1 MWLET
6 GCRSGCLQMETWKR
20 VQETRERTEHL
31 SRPRVLSCFLVFSF
45 FFGLMSWPVSQFAK
59 NAFPNGGIILKMNC
73 LRTGLSHLQ
82 YMGWCFRFSSVHGT
96 FSSMSLCRLRFSR
109 RPVELESHRSWPV
122 FLEMTQILSYDN
134 RTVLSTL
141 PWSPARLGS

>member
-45 FFGLMSWPVSQFAK
+45 FFGLMSWPASQFAK
-59 NAFPNGGIILKMNC
+59 NAFPNGGIILEMNC
-73 LRTGLSHLQ
+73 LRTGQ
-82 YMGWCFRFSSVHGT
+82 GT
-96 FSSMSLCRLRFSR
+96 LSSMSLCRLRFSR
-109 RPVELESHRSWPV
+109 RPAELESHRSRTV
-122 FLEMTQILSYDN
+122 FLEMNQILSYDN

-141 PWSPARLGS
+141 P